1 MVSTLVL
8 SRDAQRFAWT
18 LDDDPL
24 GSSVASEHDR
34 DTNQALAASHP
45 DLRGRV
51 GSGFDDSGGKPLLDE
66 IDEPDLSIGK
76 DESVAMAKR
85 DSLQVGMHEVEVVGS
100 QCTEYAI
107 PGDHV
112 SDVRHAPA
120 LCGSHRARLSCC

>member
-1 MVSTLVL
+1 MRLRSSAATRNA
-8 SRDAQRFAWT
+8 SPGPWT
-18 LDDDPL
+18 MT
-24 GSSVASEHDR
+24 SVASEHDR

-51 GSGFDDSGGKPLLDE
+51 GSGFGDSGGKPLLDE
-66 IDEPDLSIGK
+66 IDELDLSIRK

-107 PGDHV
+107 AL
-112 SDVRHAPA
+112 RLAPRSTE
-120 LCGSHRARLSCC
+120 LLLIK